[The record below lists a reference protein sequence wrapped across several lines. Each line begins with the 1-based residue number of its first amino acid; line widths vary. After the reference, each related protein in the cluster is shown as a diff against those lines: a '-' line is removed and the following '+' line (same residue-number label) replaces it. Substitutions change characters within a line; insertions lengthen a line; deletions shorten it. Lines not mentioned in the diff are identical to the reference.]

1 MFADADVF
9 ERSATQPPAP
19 QQQRCLRRLLDR
31 ALGSSRFARMAH
43 LRIMQQ
49 ADAHVRACDHREA
62 RAVTTQGPGGDL
74 YFVLRAHRLLF
85 AWRAAGA

>member
-9 ERSATQPPAP
+9 ERSGTQPPAP
-19 QQQRCLRRLLDR
+19 RQQRCLRRLLDR